1 KIQPIIRAAVQED
14 SRSDGSLTFEITPSK
29 PRETTAALK
38 SASPLRS
45 ATTLA
50 HPSAAPAGTTSLSAT
65 TWSCTAPPRPHQE
78 LPWEPVLTSPP
89 TLTPSQYGAA
99 VRLSPLASAAS
110 ITSRSGAPA
119 SAVTVRAAASTA
131 TPSYLA
137 VLMSKEEAAPL
148 LPFPGHASFG
158 MVCAKPLTTLTG
170 MFLALASATTA
181 TTSASDAGY
190 ATAETG
196 QSARSLDHAP

>member
-1 KIQPIIRAAVQED
+1 MQED

-29 PRETTAALK
+29 PRETRAALK

-45 ATTLA
+45 ATNLA

-78 LPWEPVLTSPP
+78 LPWEPVLTSPRRSP
-89 TLTPSQYGAA
+89 FP
-99 VRLSPLASAAS
+99 VRRRRQAQPLASAAS
-110 ITSRSGAPA
+110 ITARSGAPA

-137 VLMSKEEAAPL
+137 VLMSKEEAAPM
-148 LPFPGHASFG
+148 LPFRGTPVSGW
-158 MVCAKPLTTLTG
+158 C
-170 MFLALASATTA
+170 
-181 TTSASDAGY
+181 
-190 ATAETG
+190 
-196 QSARSLDHAP
+196 ARSR